1 MPGLQQNTSFAANF
15 DQQEIG
21 MESWRSQKLNS
32 SNSDQANE
40 YKQFSTPN
48 ISSSFQMDPAAYGS
62 PSSTISSQ
70 GTVLGSDQNQ
80 QRPNF
85 MYPANNY
92 GLSNHP
98 GELSPS
104 LSKHPRYLRNSP
116 PKQQSNSQMQFSND
130 APSWN
135 AASASMNDVRS
146 STFLSPPTFN
156 ERPKVIII

>member
-15 DQQEIG
+15 DQQEIR
-21 MESWRSQKLNS
+21 MESWRQKLNS

-40 YKQFSTPN
+40 FKQFSTPN
-48 ISSSFQMDPAAYGS
+48 MSSSFQMDPAAYGS

-70 GTVLGSDQNQ
+70 GTVLGSENQ
-80 QRPNF
+80 QRPNNF
-85 MYPANNY
+85 LYPANY

-104 LSKHPRYLRNSP
+104 LSELRPRYLRNSP
-116 PKQQSNSQMQFSND
+116 PKQQSNSRLQFSNGA

-146 STFLSPPTFN
+146 TTFFSPPTFS
-156 ERPKVIII
+156 ERPKVII